1 VATDPISAF
10 EASRPQPH
18 ESADQHIERDLQAV
32 ENDRLRRENAA
43 LRSALRAANRVI
55 APYAADDGARRR

>member
-18 ESADQHIERDLQAV
+18 ESAADHVERDLQAV

-43 LRSALRAANRVI
+43 LKSALRAAGRVLS
-55 APYAADDGARRR
+55 PYIINDGARRR